1 MNKIQAISQRMAD
14 LRKEMSEM
22 GQESI
27 FDLFKDFFA
36 KHPEITGIQWSQ
48 YTPYFNDGEP
58 CVFSVGSDYSI
69 TRNLEGEWSEYGED
83 GDPEISKLL
92 GEVPDEMMLAI
103 FGDHAEIIMSNTGQ
117 FEVSECSHD

>member
-14 LRKEMSEM
+14 LRKEMSEL

-48 YTPYFNDGEP
+48 YTPYFNIE
-58 CVFSVGSDYSI
+58 SY
-69 TRNLEGEWSEYGED
+69 
-83 GDPEISKLL
+83 
-92 GEVPDEMMLAI
+92 LAEK
-103 FGDHAEIIMSNTGQ
+103 DVKTK
-117 FEVSECSHD
+117 